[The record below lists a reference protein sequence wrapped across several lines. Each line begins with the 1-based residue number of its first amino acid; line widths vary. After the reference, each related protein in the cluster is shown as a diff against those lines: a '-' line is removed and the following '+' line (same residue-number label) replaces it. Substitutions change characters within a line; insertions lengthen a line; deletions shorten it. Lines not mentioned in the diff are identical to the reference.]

1 MDYIVL
7 LYFKLELYSFVCSRT
22 NPGSVYIDQHLSNA
36 YPVVIS
42 ILGNF
47 RFDYEYD
54 YEYEICRVR
63 GNYRSRFR
71 FHSNVAFITV
81 NQ

>member
-22 NPGSVYIDQHLSNA
+22 NPGSVYIGQHLSNA

-42 ILGNF
+42 ILNAYVQG
-47 RFDYEYD
+47 
-54 YEYEICRVR
+54 V
-63 GNYRSRFR
+63 
-71 FHSNVAFITV
+71 
-81 NQ
+81 